1 MRINLLSIFLLI
13 TAIISTCHAQDNT
26 QVGLPEYAIARL
38 GKGGINVMKFSP
50 DGTQLAIG
58 TTIGVWLYDVE
69 DGNGKVLPLESA
81 KYIDDLAFSSNG
93 KILAVYILLERIIQ
107 LWNLETYNKLSA
119 LKIPDNYAPSE
130 IVFSKDNKELIGLNM
145 NGMIEWN
152 IGTGVNRI
160 KNIEVDT
167 LAVSALDKSGRTFV
181 IGDMRSGKIRQW
193 NPGTE
198 SLGIAYWQK
207 QPAGFERFL
216 LDLFGREQDDKE
228 RKGLN
233 VIALSPDGKTVAS
246 AHGDNK
252 VRLWN
257 TANEN
262 EHIGNE
268 RISLKGHTQ
277 MITVIAFSEDCTL
290 LASGGEDSKI
300 MLWDVRKGRK
310 RATLT
315 GHQGNIKTLAFSPI
329 DNSLLA
335 SGGID
340 GTVRFWD
347 TKKRKVQSVF
357 ATGHPEYVEDIVFS
371 PDNTTLYG
379 ALSNG
384 TIHSWNVQTGE
395 EQYAPIVA
403 QKNMFYEF
411 DFSIDGT
418 LFASHGAES
427 TVFWDGYYSVI
438 KWDNDKKDKKTKL
451 LSLQSGDILAA
462 FPHDALAVKV
472 SPDNSILA
480 ANTRLNGVELWN
492 IKTRKKMFG
501 WIVEDSIWRKLLFSH
516 DSKLLISYGHKTP
529 TQVWN
534 VTTKSEITPSEI
546 KEANVIVLSPDGSL
560 LALKHSDGV
569 EIWGT
574 TSTKLKKLKAITP
587 KDFPIKGRAIVFAP
601 DGPTLLGVSWI
612 DRRSHIR
619 LWDLDMSRD
628 LGTLPSGH
636 TSSIDTLRFS
646 HDGKMLA
653 SASLDGTILLW
664 DWQKIIN
671 NIKETKETI
680 R

>member
-1 MRINLLSIFLLI
+1 MKRNYLYLFSSIFLIALTTNI
-13 TAIISTCHAQDNT
+13 FSQDNT

-38 GKGGINVMKFSP
+38 GKGGINAMKFSP

-81 KYIDDLAFSSNG
+81 KYIDNLAFSSDG
-93 KILAVYILLERIIQ
+93 KILAVDILFEKIIQ
-107 LWNLETYNKLSA
+107 LWNLETHSKHSD
-119 LKIPDNYAPSE
+119 LKIPDNYGPSE

-152 IGTGVNRI
+152 IDTGVNRI

-167 LAVSALDKSGRTFV
+167 LAVSALDKSGKTFV
-181 IGDMRSGKIRQW
+181 IGDMRSEKIRQW

-246 AHGDNK
+246 AHSDNK
-252 VRLWN
+252 IRLWN

-262 EHIGNE
+262 ENIGNE

-277 MITVIAFSEDCTL
+277 MITVVAFSEDSTL
-290 LASGGEDSKI
+290 LASAGEDSKI

-315 GHQGNIKTLAFSPI
+315 GHQGNIKTLAFSPV

-384 TIHSWNVQTGE
+384 AIHSWNVQTGE
-395 EQYAPIVA
+395 EQYSPIVA

-418 LFASHGAES
+418 LFASHGAET
-427 TVFWDGYYSVI
+427 TVYSEGEYSVI
-438 KWDNDKKDKKTKL
+438 DQQPDKKTRL
-451 LSLQSGDILAA
+451 LSLPDAKNVA
-462 FPHDALAVKV
+462 TFPHDASAVKV
-472 SPDNSILA
+472 SPDNNILA
-480 ANTRLNGVELWN
+480 ADTRLTGIQLWN
-492 IKTRKKMFG
+492 INTKKKMFG
-501 WIVEDSIWRKLLFSH
+501 WIVERSIFRKLLFLH

-546 KEANVIVLSPDGSL
+546 KEASVIVLAPDGSL
-560 LALKHSDGV
+560 FALKHSDGV
-569 EIWGT
+569 EIWDP
-574 TSTKLKKLKAITP
+574 TSTKLQKLKAITP
-587 KDFPIKGRAIVFAP
+587 KDFPIEGRVIVFSP
-601 DGPTLLGVSWI
+601 DSPTLLGTSWI
-612 DRRSHIR
+612 DRRAHIR

-664 DWQKIIN
+664 DWHKIIN

>member
-1 MRINLLSIFLLI
+1 MKRNYLHLFSLIFLIALTTNI
-13 TAIISTCHAQDNT
+13 FAQDNSS
-26 QVGLPEYAIARL
+26 VELPEYAIARL

-69 DGNGKVLPLESA
+69 DGNGKVLPLELP

-93 KILAVYILLERIIQ
+93 KILAVYILFEKIIQ
-107 LWNLETYNKLSA
+107 LWNLETHSKHSD
-119 LKIPDNYAPSE
+119 LKMPDNYAPSE

-145 NGMIEWN
+145 KGMVKWN
-152 IGTGVNRI
+152 IGTGVNSI
-160 KNIEVDT
+160 INNIEVDT

-193 NPGTE
+193 NPETE
-198 SLGIAYWQK
+198 SLGLAYWKK
-207 QPAGFERFL
+207 QPSGFERFL
-216 LDLFGREQDDKE
+216 LDLFGRKQNDKE

-233 VIALSPDGKTVAS
+233 LIALSPDGKTVAS

-268 RISLKGHTQ
+268 RTSLKGHTQ
-277 MITVIAFSEDCTL
+277 MITVIAFSKDSSL
-290 LASGGEDSKI
+290 LASAGEDSKI

-315 GHQGNIKTLAFSPI
+315 GHQGNIKTLAFSPVN
-329 DNSLLA
+329 NSLLV

-340 GTVRFWD
+340 GTVRFWNI
-347 TKKRKVQSVF
+347 KKRKLKSVF

-395 EQYAPIVA
+395 EQYSPIVA
-403 QKNMFYEF
+403 QKNMFYKF

-418 LFASHGAES
+418 LFASHEAES

-438 KWDNDKKDKKTKL
+438 EQGSNKKTKL
-451 LSLQSGDILAA
+451 LSLPSGDVLATFPQEA
-462 FPHDALAVKV
+462 FAVQV
-472 SPDNSILA
+472 SPDNSILV

-516 DSKLLISYGHKTP
+516 DSNLLISYGHKTP

-534 VTTKSEITPSEI
+534 VTTKREITPAEI
-546 KEANVIVLSPDGSL
+546 KEASAIVFSPDGSHF
-560 LALKHSDGV
+560 ALKHSDGI

-574 TSTKLKKLKAITP
+574 TSTNLQKLKAITS
-587 KDFPIKGRAIVFAP
+587 KDFPIKGRAIVFSP
-601 DGPTLLGVSWI
+601 DGKTLLSISWI
-612 DRRSHIR
+612 DTQAHIR

-628 LGTLPSGH
+628 LGALPSGH

-653 SASLDGTILLW
+653 SASLDGTILIW

-680 R
+680 N

>member
-1 MRINLLSIFLLI
+1 MKTHIIMIYLIFIVLI
-13 TAIISTCHAQDNT
+13 TPSFAQDNA
-26 QVGLPEYAIARL
+26 QVGLPEYAIARF

-81 KYIDDLAFSSNG
+81 KYIDNLAFSSDG
-93 KILAVYILLERIIQ
+93 KILAVDILFEKIIQ
-107 LWNLETYNKLSA
+107 LWNLETHSKHSD
-119 LKIPDNYAPSE
+119 LKMPDNYGPSE

-152 IGTGVNRI
+152 IDTGVNRI

-233 VIALSPDGKTVAS
+233 VIALSPNGKTVAS

-277 MITVIAFSEDCTL
+277 MITVIAFSEDSTL

-300 MLWDVRKGRK
+300 ILWDVRKGRK
-310 RATLT
+310 RAPLT
-315 GHQGNIKTLAFSPI
+315 GHQGNIKTLAFSPV
-329 DNSLLA
+329 DNNLLA

-347 TKKRKVQSVF
+347 TKKRKVRSVF
-357 ATGHPEYVEDIVFS
+357 ATGHPEYVEDIEFS

-395 EQYAPIVA
+395 EQYSPIVA

-418 LFASHGAES
+418 LFVSHGAES

-438 KWDNDKKDKKTKL
+438 DQQSDKKTRL
-451 LSLQSGDILAA
+451 LSLPDGKIGAT
-462 FPHDALAVKV
+462 FPHDASAVKV

-516 DSKLLISYGHKTP
+516 DSKLLISYGHNTP

-546 KEANVIVLSPDGSL
+546 KEASVIVLSPDGSL
-560 LALKHSDGV
+560 FALKHSDGV
-569 EIWGT
+569 EIWGP
-574 TSTKLKKLKAITP
+574 TSTKLQKLKAITS
-587 KDFPIKGRAIVFAP
+587 KDFPIRGRAIVFSP
-601 DGPTLLGVSWI
+601 DGTTLLGTSWI
-612 DRRSHIR
+612 DRKSHIR

-646 HDGKMLA
+646 HDGKLLA

-671 NIKETKETI
+671 NIKKTKETI
-680 R
+680 K